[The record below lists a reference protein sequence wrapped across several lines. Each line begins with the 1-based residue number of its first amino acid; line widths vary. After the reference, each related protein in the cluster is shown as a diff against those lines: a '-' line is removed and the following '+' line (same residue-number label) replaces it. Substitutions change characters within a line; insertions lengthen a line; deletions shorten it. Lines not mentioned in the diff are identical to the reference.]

1 MIFANKLIIFIYI
14 YIVHQLRNLYTIKLF
29 FLIKELA
36 QISIE
41 IIFEGGLVSHENL
54 DRCENLTEYVKT
66 LQTCRRRT
74 CSHIFCQR
82 KGGRMIIGMF
92 YSCPYIFSQILY
104 FKVVWMYVE
113 SCNHCR
119 IITVHT
125 YYLKPNDISL
135 FWGY

>member
-1 MIFANKLIIFIYI
+1 M
-14 YIVHQLRNLYTIKLF
+14 HQLRNLYTIKLF

-41 IIFEGGLVSHENL
+41 IIFEGGRLVSHENL
-54 DRCENLTEYVKT
+54 DRICENLTEYVKT

-82 KGGRMIIGMF
+82 KGGRMRIGMF
-92 YSCPYIFSQILY
+92 YSCPYSFSQILY